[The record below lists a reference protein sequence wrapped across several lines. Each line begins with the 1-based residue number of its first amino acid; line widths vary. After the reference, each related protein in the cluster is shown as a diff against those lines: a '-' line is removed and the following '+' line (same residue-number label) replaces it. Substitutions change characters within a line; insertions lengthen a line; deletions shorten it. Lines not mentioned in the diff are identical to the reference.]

1 MIYFGKLAILNSSRV
16 IRENLSQDVA
26 SKHDIEMI
34 KVTTSV
40 MHILRFHPRCRIGQK
55 ITRRNDHAFRNEKMA
70 TRVRTKRPTDGVE
83 RKVNDL
89 KLKPQRI
96 DGVCV
101 GVGKRFLVLG
111 GKKRG
116 QFWFLFFWN

>member
-1 MIYFGKLAILNSSRV
+1 MLFETKKWR
-16 IRENLSQDVA
+16 
-26 SKHDIEMI
+26 
-34 KVTTSV
+34 
-40 MHILRFHPRCRIGQK
+40 
-55 ITRRNDHAFRNEKMA
+55 

-111 GKKRG
+111 GKKEG
-116 QFWFLFFWN
+116 SFGFYFFGIE

>member
-55 ITRRNDHAFRNEKMA
+55 IKRRKFPKILIGKPYKSSINTYPVENE
-70 TRVRTKRPTDGVE
+70 
-83 RKVNDL
+83 
-89 KLKPQRI
+89 
-96 DGVCV
+96 
-101 GVGKRFLVLG
+101 
-111 GKKRG
+111 G
-116 QFWFLFFWN
+116 QKFHHFI